1 MKPKY
6 ASRTIAAL
14 AVAALAV
21 GAAAP
26 LAAQSEKPRIAV
38 LEFEAKADQQWYQ
51 WWRNSGAAAIQDV
64 IVTELVKSGGKFRVI
79 ERSQLEA
86 ILREKNLALSGD
98 VDASSAVKAGKLLGV
113 KYLLTGAV
121 TEYGTDTA
129 GGHVPS
135 VGGLPSLGGGRKK
148 FTAAV
153 NARLIDV
160 ETGEIVW
167 ADEAR
172 DSAQK
177 GSIRVGGFGGGSDS
191 DAMFDK
197 VLKPVVVQLVTSLKA
212 ADI

>member
-1 MKPKY
+1 MKY

-14 AVAALAV
+14 AVALLAI
-21 GAAAP
+21 GATAP

-64 IVTELVKSGGKFRVI
+64 VVTELVKAGKFRVI

-98 VDASSAVKAGKLLGV
+98 VDASTAVKAGKLLGV

-121 TEYGTDTA
+121 TEYGSDTA
-129 GGHVPS
+129 GGHIPS

-160 ETGEIVW
+160 ESGEIVW

-177 GSIRVGGFGGGSDS
+177 GSVRVGGFGGGSDS

>member
-1 MKPKY
+1 M
-6 ASRTIAAL
+6 
-14 AVAALAV
+14 VAATV
-21 GAAAP
+21 MAP
-26 LAAQSEKPRIAV
+26 LAAQSDKPRIAV
-38 LEFEAKADQQWYQ
+38 LEFEAKADQQWYG
-51 WWRNSGAAAIQDV
+51 WWQDAGAAAIQDV
-64 IVTELVKSGGKFRVI
+64 IVTELVKAGRFRVI

-86 ILREKNLALSGD
+86 ILREKNLALAGD
-98 VDASSAVKAGKLLGV
+98 VDASTAVKAGKLLGV

-121 TEYGTDTA
+121 TEYGTDVA
-129 GGHVPS
+129 GGHAPG
-135 VGGLPSLGGGRKK
+135 VGGLPSIGGGRKK

-177 GSIRVGGFGGGSDS
+177 GSISVGGFGGGSNS

-197 VLKPVVVQLVTSLKA
+197 VLKPVVIQLVTSLKA

>member
-1 MKPKY
+1 MKNS
-6 ASRTIAAL
+6 SRTIGLLAVLLL
-14 AVAALAV
+14 AVAV
-21 GAAAP
+21 TAP

-38 LEFEAKADQQWYQ
+38 LEFEAKADQQWYH

-64 IVTELVKSGGKFRVI
+64 LVTELLKGGGGKFRVI
-79 ERSQLEA
+79 ERSALEA

-98 VDASSAVKAGKLLGV
+98 VDASTAVKAGKLLGV

-129 GGHVPS
+129 GGSVPS
-135 VGGLPSLGGGRKK
+135 VRGLPSVGGGRKK

-172 DSAQK
+172 DSATK
-177 GSIRVGGFGGGSDS
+177 GSLRIGGIGGGSDS

-197 VLKPVVVQLVTSLKA
+197 VLKPVVVQLVSSLKA

>member
-1 MKPKY
+1 MRSVFGVLLRV
-6 ASRTIAAL
+6 ALRTRVLAA
-14 AVAALAV
+14 AVAA
-21 GAAAP
+21 
-26 LAAQSEKPRIAV
+26 IACP
-38 LEFEAKADQQWYQ
+38 ACG
-51 WWRNSGAAAIQDV
+51 N
-64 IVTELVKSGGKFRVI
+64 
-79 ERSQLEA
+79 
-86 ILREKNLALSGD
+86 
-98 VDASSAVKAGKLLGV
+98 
-113 KYLLTGAV
+113 
-121 TEYGTDTA
+121 YGTDTA

-135 VGGLPSLGGGRKK
+135 VGGLPSIGGGRKK

-197 VLKPVVVQLVTSLKA
+197 VLKPVVVQLVSSLKA